1 MNGWQVLGIE
11 PTSDESLIR
20 RAYARL
26 LKIHRPDSDPQGYQ
40 QLREAFDWAKNH
52 AGAAEAEAEP
62 YAQPQPVAE
71 SQDSAIDWPEEIAE
85 PQDESSHTVP
95 QSYAFSVMPL
105 YSEQEI
111 AELAAALVEKSAQN
125 FPALQRLHQRVS
137 EEGNLLQQQQF
148 HQDLAAS
155 LAEQPGLQDWLVEQV
170 SERLG
175 WQLESYNSGHLIP
188 EALQRALDER
198 VRATEA
204 EKAWQKLMAEQ
215 RHAGG
220 QSGLALKLLC
230 SDRAAAP
237 FWIRLVPGLL
247 DKMSQQVNQLWSTF
261 PELIDRLNPAM
272 LDFLRERP
280 RALNWQGVFLLV
292 FWGVVLKWALPQGG
306 LLSPI
311 GLAIS
316 GVVIYSLWLYDLMLS
331 SLRRSWLMKLLLV
344 LDSLFCSLLL
354 LALFVGVLMLA
365 SSVAPPK
372 GESIGGLLPVF
383 IIAIELLVLWSVW
396 SKAVPGLRRP
406 GVAVAR
412 LLSSPWRLLKVLDF
426 ETIGFV
432 LVSVYSMFCT
442 VLLNKLLN
450 QLLAFIAWLP

>member
-11 PTSDESLIR
+11 PTSDTSLIR

-26 LKIHRPDSDPQGYQ
+26 LKVHRPDSDPQGYQ

-52 AGAAEAEAEP
+52 ATAAEAEAC
-62 YAQPQPVAE
+62 A
-71 SQDSAIDWPEEIAE
+71 SAAE
-85 PQDESSHTVP
+85 PDVIEPHAAVVAWSQEATEQQAEPSFAEAI
-95 QSYAFSVMPL
+95 SYEFQVTPL
-105 YSEQEI
+105 YSEQDI
-111 AELAAALVEKSAQN
+111 AEMAAALVERG
-125 FPALQRLHQRVS
+125 ALQLHPLQALYERVS
-137 EEGNLLQQQQF
+137 QQGNLLQQRQF
-148 HQDLAAS
+148 HQDMAAA
-155 LAEQPGLQDWLVEQV
+155 LAEQPGLAGWLVEQV

-188 EALQRALDER
+188 EVLQNALDER

-204 EKAWQKLMAEQ
+204 ENAWQKLMAEQ

-220 QSGLALKLLC
+220 QRGLALKLLC
-230 SDRAAAP
+230 SDRAVAP

-247 DKMSQQVNQLWSTF
+247 DKMSQQVNQLWSTY
-261 PELIDRLNPAM
+261 PELIERLNPAM

-280 RALNWQGVFLLV
+280 RGLSWQGVFLLV

-311 GLAIS
+311 GLAAS
-316 GVVIYSLWLYDLMLS
+316 GVVIYSLWLYDLMLF

-365 SSVAPPK
+365 SSVAPSK